1 MNSNDEKLVFEI
13 RQKFRDENILRNDL
27 KNRYL
32 KFSDDYPQLFEM
44 ITSDNCDD
52 NILNKIMIARRN
64 VASGDTSQ
72 HDASV
77 QVGQVLVDKF
87 VIPKVN
93 ENK

>member
-1 MNSNDEKLVFEI
+1 
-13 RQKFRDENILRNDL
+13 
-27 KNRYL
+27 